1 MPLLRDLTW
10 GFLPKE
16 DYTPLQANIKVGLC
30 PGVVVKFHFRVD
42 QKSVEQ
48 EWKIAII
55 VRFELGR
62 KFVERKLLA
71 VTREYQSRGCVL
83 E

>member
-1 MPLLRDLTW
+1 MCFISLQSITKRAQSRDGKLPLLRDLTW
-10 GFLPKE
+10 GVLPKE

-48 EWKIAII
+48 EWKIAVI
-55 VRFELGR
+55 VRFE
-62 KFVERKLLA
+62 
-71 VTREYQSRGCVL
+71 
-83 E
+83 